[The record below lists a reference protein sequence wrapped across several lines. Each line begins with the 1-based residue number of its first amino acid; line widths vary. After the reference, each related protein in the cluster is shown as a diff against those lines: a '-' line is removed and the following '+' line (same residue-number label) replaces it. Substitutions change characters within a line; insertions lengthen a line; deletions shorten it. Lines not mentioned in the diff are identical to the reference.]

1 MKAGGFLHKLGDHVW
16 QLRRWGAVILP
27 AVAIA
32 MSSVSE
38 TALQNDLF
46 EEKVNLYTGKAQ
58 FLATDI
64 DLPGNNSLPVRLTAV
79 SNATPDEVIYAG
91 CYEKDI

>member
-1 MKAGGFLHKLGDHVW
+1 V
-16 QLRRWGAVILP
+16 
-27 AVAIA
+27 AVAA
-32 MSSVSE
+32 MGGQSFFPQWRLPCQTYRKLIESAQNF